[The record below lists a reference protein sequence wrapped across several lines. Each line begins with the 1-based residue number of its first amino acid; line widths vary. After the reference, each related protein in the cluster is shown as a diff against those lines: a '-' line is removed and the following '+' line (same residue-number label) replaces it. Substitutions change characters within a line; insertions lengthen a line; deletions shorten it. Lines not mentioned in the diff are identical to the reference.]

1 MRIMPYR
8 TLENMIDGVV
18 ITFVDIT
25 ASKTLE
31 GTLRATQASMEK
43 HIANQDLKLEQA
55 DKALEEEIKHG
66 QRGQDA
72 DSTAG
77 SAPEKKTKP

>member
-1 MRIMPYR
+1 
-8 TLENMIDGVV
+8 
-18 ITFVDIT
+18 
-25 ASKTLE
+25 
-31 GTLRATQASMEK
+31 LRATQAGLEK
-43 HIANQDLKLEQA
+43 HIAEQDVKLEQA

-77 SAPEKKTKP
+77 SAPEKRTKP